1 MTKFC
6 TVCDLCKMPYLG
18 CIDDVHTL
26 DRNEK
31 TGLYTCPIRFPRVS
45 NDSGS
50 GAYTTN
56 EIDRH
61 DGARIRDEYPDPK
74 YKEVTSVEEAERLL
88 SLPLFALDTETIEVG
103 SRSELW
109 SIQITDRTGY
119 GYFIPIS
126 LWGRGDS
133 VCHASELFIK
143 ISTTSKVIVHNY
155 LYDAKF
161 ISIPNPID
169 TMIAAWLLQI
179 PMGLKTLAYV
189 LCGMEMKDYMEYVQP
204 YRRAVA
210 MGYLTIAEWDE
221 YEDPPELLDWEWSN
235 DERQLIQST
244 KKPQNI
250 GTKIRARIKKAENNP
265 DFDVYK
271 AWYDIDERER
281 KCVEDVLGP
290 MRDAGLHDVPH
301 DEAVYYSSR
310 DPDAT
315 WRVCQKLMLM
325 LRENGLEQVFKME
338 MAMLPV
344 CLEMMQNGMAVDV
357 DKLHEL
363 ADKCIVLMQEQ
374 AEKCKDIAGYGFNP
388 NSHDQVR
395 QLVYEELGFEVTKKT
410 KKAKKASTN
419 DKELSKIKHPVI
431 KPILEY
437 RKILKV
443 RSSYA
448 EKLPRYVRQRTT
460 TNTGTGFSTTDWIVY
475 PNIKLAGTD
484 TGRLKVTDPPLQ
496 TIPVRTELGRE
507 VRDAFIVRPGKQL
520 LFVDL
525 CLAEGTLVDTP
536 YGDVAIEDL
545 KKGDIIYSYG
555 DRRPKAAYVKG
566 RRYSGIQKCWKITLD
581 NGESFIATAGHKVP
595 RLHEFQGDDYNLVS
609 VSDLLV
615 GDRLLPLKRVYANYR
630 SHMYSH
636 KAIEYT
642 KEALTVSQLV
652 YGARPEGYEVDHI
665 DGNPG
670 NDIPENLQ
678 YLLQSEHR
686 AKDSPRSY
694 ARQDHT
700 LRLEKLREALRTK
713 RDYRGYLNLRYGY
726 RKGPQLEC
734 LYCSVDFYAPPC
746 KQQKY
751 CSTDCYWNARR
762 EGHNHKVVSIEY
774 VGEKQTLDI
783 EVESESHLFALSCG
797 VYTHNSQIEMRVLA
811 HESNCQNLIA
821 LFNQGGDVHSDTATK
836 VFAISREEAREDKY
850 RKPIKNVNFGVV
862 YGISGQGLYDLMIE
876 NEVEG
881 WTVGDCDRLIKDY
894 FKLYPEVREYT
905 QHTIELSYQTGY
917 AIDMFGRRCYIPELS
932 SPHKWVREAGERK
945 AGNQP
950 IQGGAAGLL
959 KIGTANLIR
968 ERDRQNIPLDLIGQ
982 FHDELGGEVP
992 IDDVIP
998 VAMCVVDALCN
1009 AVPLNVPVLAEAK
1022 SGFSWANTQEL
1033 II

>member
-1 MTKFC
+1 MNKFC
-6 TVCDLCKMPYLG
+6 TLCDLCKMPYLG
-18 CIDDVHTL
+18 CTDAV

-31 TGLYTCPIRFPRVS
+31 TGLYTCPIRF
-45 NDSGS
+45 GS
-50 GAYTTN
+50 GAYITN
-56 EIDRH
+56 EIDQ
-61 DGARIRDEYPDPK
+61 YPEPT
-74 YKEVTSVEEAERLL
+74 YEEVTSVEEAERLL

-103 SRSELW
+103 GHSELW
-109 SIQITDRTGY
+109 SMQVSDGEGV
-119 GYFIPIS
+119 GYFIPVR
-126 LWGRGDS
+126 LWGVES
-133 VCHASELFIK
+133 IQHAETLGIR
-143 ISTTSKVIVHNY
+143 ISPLSQVIVHNY

-161 ISIPNPID
+161 IDIPNPID

-210 MGYLTIAEWDE
+210 MGYLTIAEWED

-235 DERQLIQST
+235 DERQLVQST

-250 GTKIRARIKKAENNP
+250 GTKIRARIKKAENNS

-281 KCVEDVLGP
+281 KAVEDIIGP

-301 DEAVYYSSR
+301 KEAVYYSSR

-315 WRVCQKLMLM
+315 WRVAEKLLPMI
-325 LRENGLEQVFKME
+325 REAGMAELFHME

-357 DKLHEL
+357 DKLYSLSE
-363 ADKCIVLMQEQ
+363 KCIVLMQEQ

-395 QLVYEELGFEVTKKT
+395 QLVYGELGFDVTKKT

-419 DKELSKIKHPVI
+419 DKELSKIKHAVI

-448 EKLPRYVRQRTT
+448 EKLPKFVSRSNSRDTSDY
-460 TNTGTGFSTTDWIVY
+460 SIVH
-475 PNIKLAGTD
+475 PTIRLSGTD
-484 TGRLKVTDPPLQ
+484 TGRLKVSDPPLQ

-507 VRDAFIVRPGKQL
+507 VRDAFIARPGKQL

-525 CLAEGTLVDTP
+525 
-536 YGDVAIEDL
+536 
-545 KKGDIIYSYG
+545 
-555 DRRPKAAYVKG
+555 
-566 RRYSGIQKCWKITLD
+566 
-581 NGESFIATAGHKVP
+581 
-595 RLHEFQGDDYNLVS
+595 
-609 VSDLLV
+609 
-615 GDRLLPLKRVYANYR
+615 
-630 SHMYSH
+630 
-636 KAIEYT
+636 
-642 KEALTVSQLV
+642 
-652 YGARPEGYEVDHI
+652 
-665 DGNPG
+665 
-670 NDIPENLQ
+670 
-678 YLLQSEHR
+678 
-686 AKDSPRSY
+686 
-694 ARQDHT
+694 
-700 LRLEKLREALRTK
+700 
-713 RDYRGYLNLRYGY
+713 
-726 RKGPQLEC
+726 
-734 LYCSVDFYAPPC
+734 
-746 KQQKY
+746 
-751 CSTDCYWNARR
+751 
-762 EGHNHKVVSIEY
+762 
-774 VGEKQTLDI
+774 
-783 EVESESHLFALSCG
+783 
-797 VYTHNSQIEMRVLA
+797 SQIEMRVLA
-811 HESNCQNLIA
+811 HVSNCNNLVD
-821 LFNQGGDVHSDTATK
+821 LFNAGGDVHTDTATQ
-836 VFAISREEAREDKY
+836 VFGVGIQEAREDRY

-862 YGISGQGLYDLMIE
+862 YGISAQGLYDLMVE

-881 WTVGDCDRLIKDY
+881 WSLRDCQDLIEDY

-905 QHTIELSYQTGY
+905 RSVIEFSYTNGY

-932 SPHKWVREAGERK
+932 SPHQWIREAGERK

-959 KIGTANLIR
+959 KIGTANLVR

-998 VAMCVVDALCN
+998 VAMVVIDALCN
-1009 AVPLNVPVLAEAK
+1009 AVSLNVPVLAEAK
-1022 SGFSWANTQEL
+1022 SGLSWANTQEL
-1033 II
+1033 VI

>member
-1 MTKFC
+1 MFHENNIA
-6 TVCDLCKMPYLG
+6 CDLCKMPYLG
-18 CIDDVHTL
+18 CTDAVE
-26 DRNEK
+26 RNEK
-31 TGLYTCPIRFPRVS
+31 TGLYTCPIRFPRVANASGS
-45 NDSGS
+45 ND
-50 GAYTTN
+50 YPTTQV
-56 EIDRH
+56 
-61 DGARIRDEYPDPK
+61 DEYPDPI
-74 YKEVTSVEEAERLL
+74 YEEVTSVEEAERLL
-88 SLPLFALDTETIEVG
+88 SLPLFALDTETIEVNG
-103 SRSELW
+103 RSELW
-109 SIQITDRTGY
+109 SIQITDRPGY
-119 GYFIPIS
+119 GYFIPIR
-126 LWGRGDS
+126 LWGQTS
-133 VCHASELFIK
+133 VLHANSLAIR
-143 ISTTSKVIVHNY
+143 IHRDSKVIVHNY

-161 ISIPNPID
+161 IDILNPID
-169 TMIAAWLLQI
+169 NMIAAWILQI

-189 LCGMEMKDYMEYVQP
+189 LCGMEMHDYMEYVQP
-204 YRRAVA
+204 YRREVA
-210 MGYLTIAEWDE
+210 LEYLNAADSEWS
-221 YEDPPELLDWEWSN
+221 DPPELLDWEWSN
-235 DERQLIQST
+235 YKGELAQLT
-244 KKPQNI
+244 KNPQNI
-250 GTKIRARIKKAENNP
+250 GTKIRARIKKAEGNP

-281 KCVEDVLGP
+281 RCVEDVLGP

-301 DEAVYYSSR
+301 EEAVYYSSR
-310 DPDAT
+310 DSDAT
-315 WRVCQKLMLM
+315 WRVCQKLMPM
-325 LRENGLEQVFKME
+325 LRDAGLEDVFKME
-338 MAMLPV
+338 MSMLPV

-357 DKLHEL
+357 GKLHALSE
-363 ADKCIVLMQEQ
+363 KCIVLMQEQ
-374 AEKCKDIAGYGFNP
+374 AEICKDIAGYGFNP

-395 QLVYEELGFEVTKKT
+395 QLVYEELGYDVTKKT

-448 EKLPRYVRQRTT
+448 EKLPRFTSVDILDSSCFVVHPAIR
-460 TNTGTGFSTTDWIVY
+460 
-475 PNIKLAGTD
+475 LAGTD
-484 TGRLKVTDPPLQ
+484 TGRLKVSDPPLQ

-507 VRDAFIVRPGKQL
+507 VRDAFIARPGKQL

-581 NGESFIATAGHKVP
+581 NGESFTATANHKVP
-595 RLHEFQGDDYNLVS
+595 RLYYYQNDDYELVS
-609 VSDLLV
+609 ISDIGV

-630 SHMYSH
+630 SHMYAH

-642 KEALTVSQLV
+642 KEALTVAQLV
-652 YGARPEGYEVDHI
+652 YGDRPEGYEVDHI

-670 NDIPENLQ
+670 NDTPKNLQ

-700 LRLEKLREALRTK
+700 LRLEKLREALSTG
-713 RDYRGYLNLRYGY
+713 RDYRGDLNPRYGY

-734 LYCSVDFYAPPC
+734 LYCNVEFYVPPC

-751 CSTDCYWNARR
+751 CSTNCYWSARR
-762 EGHNHKVVSIEY
+762 EGHNHKVVLIEY
-774 VGEKQTLDI
+774 VGEKQTVDI
-783 EVESESHLFALSCG
+783 EVESDSHLFALSCG

-811 HESNCQNLIA
+811 HASGCSNLIA
-821 LFNQGGDVHSDTATK
+821 LFRMGGDVHTDTACR
-836 VFAISREEAREDKY
+836 VFNVDREIAKEDRY

-862 YGISGQGLYDLMIE
+862 YGISAQGLLDLMIE
-876 NEVEG
+876 NEVKG
-881 WTVGDCDRLIKDY
+881 WSLRDCQDLIEDY
-894 FKLYPEVREYT
+894 FKLYPEVQEYT
-905 QHTIELSYQTGY
+905 RHTIELSYQNGY
-917 AIDMFGRRCYIPELS
+917 AIDMWGRRCYIPELS
-932 SPHKWVREAGERK
+932 SPHQWIREAGERK

-959 KIGTANLIR
+959 KIGTANLVR

-998 VAMCVVDALCN
+998 VAMVVIDALCS
-1009 AVPLNVPVLAEAK
+1009 AVSLSVPVLAEAK
-1022 SGFSWANTQEL
+1022 SGLSWANTQEL
-1033 II
+1033 TL